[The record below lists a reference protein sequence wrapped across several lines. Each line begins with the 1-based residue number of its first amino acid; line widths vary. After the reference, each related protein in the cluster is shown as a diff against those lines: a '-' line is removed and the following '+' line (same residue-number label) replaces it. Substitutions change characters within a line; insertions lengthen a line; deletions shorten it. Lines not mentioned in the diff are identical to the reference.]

1 MWKIIWIRQTHTHS
15 DKPTTSCNPLRMRR
29 GLASYQTM
37 SETSFSCSPRSLHVS
52 LTISAPR
59 STLCCAV
66 TNTLTTRTLK
76 CRTLKCQTLG
86 GATKTRA
93 HCTASIKS
101 AQAQGQSAVTV
112 EVVFVIKARLAVVS
126 EFSCPAYLIIDI
138 AILKN

>member
-1 MWKIIWIRQTHTHS
+1 MWKIIWTRQTHTHS

-29 GLASYQTM
+29 GLTSYQTM

-76 CRTLKCQTLG
+76 CQTLG
-86 GATKTRA
+86 GATKTSA

-112 EVVFVIKARLAVVS
+112 EVVFAIKARLAVVS